1 VKFNKRKYKLFIKI
15 GQVSNLV
22 DKDTV
27 IDGKVAKTFNSVAPA
42 QDGKIYYTVSS
53 TNYNLD
59 ESVGE
64 MLGAPSGRLMVFNP
78 ETKENKVLLEN
89 IHFTNGIL
97 LSPDED
103 YIVFAEC
110 LRFRMHKYFISGP
123 KAGKLNSKLIERLDL
138 IKFLYFFFFQEQRKY
153 FWMEFLVHRII
164 SI

>member
-1 VKFNKRKYKLFIKI
+1 M
-15 GQVSNLV
+15 
-22 DKDTV
+22 
-27 IDGKVAKTFNSVAPA
+27 AKTFNSVAPA

-110 LRFRMHKYFISGP
+110 LRFRMHKYFLSGP

-138 IKFLYFFFFQEQRKY
+138 IKFLYLFFFQEQRKY